1 MRFFKKTGSLML
13 LLLIVS
19 VCATA
24 LSTGA
29 HAADLTLD
37 KANGADYTT
46 SPALARKLND
56 IFDGT
61 AALVYSDSAC
71 TEAVNTALGEA
82 AVPAGYTRYVPVARN
97 GRSMSGESCF
107 IYASGVYA
115 YLFGDYPGWDGM
127 RWHSTEYTDYSTMTY
142 EACKALNVTC
152 GTYVRALTH
161 SYIVLSYDK
170 SGLTVLNANYNTASL
185 SSGTVSLMTLSWAEV
200 AGSPA
205 FGQGLEHIVIP
216 DADYTAKL
224 YPVDWKDP
232 RNAPELTV
240 KNVDGG
246 VKITWEATAGATGYT
261 LYRKVPG
268 DAEWTKVKT
277 FGARTL
283 TYVDTTLDSD
293 VFYLYMLRANRG
305 QEKSAYVATPVH
317 YLDAPELKNAATLA
331 DGSVK
336 VTWGA
341 VKNARSYTVYR
352 KEAGETKW
360 QKLGKT
366 TALSFT
372 DDTVESGASY
382 RYTVIAGNRS
392 TVSGFKTAGLR
403 IVCAAPAA
411 AGAPETAAQ

>member
-13 LLLIVS
+13 ILLIVS
-19 VCATA
+19 VFATV

-29 HAADLTLD
+29 SAADITLD
-37 KANGADYTT
+37 KADGADYTA

-61 AALVYSDSAC
+61 AEIVFSDGAC

-82 AVPAGYTRYVPVARN
+82 AVPAGYTRYVPISRN

-115 YLFGDYPGWDGM
+115 YLFGDYPGWDDM
-127 RWHSTEYTDYSTMTY
+127 RWHSTEYTEYNTLTY
-142 EACKALNVTC
+142 EVCKALDVTC
-152 GTYVRALTH
+152 GTYVRAWTH
-161 SYIVLSYDK
+161 SFIILSYDK

-185 SSGTVSLMTLSWAEV
+185 RSGTVSLMRMSWAE
-200 AGSPA
+200 ATGSPA

-216 DADYTAKL
+216 DADYYAKL

-232 RNAPELTV
+232 RNAPELTL
-240 KNVDGG
+240 KNVYGG
-246 VKITWEATAGATGYT
+246 VQVSWKATAGATGYT
-261 LYRKVPG
+261 LYSKIPG

-277 FGARTL
+277 FGAHKRS
-283 TYVDTTLDSD
+283 YVDTTVEND

-317 YLDAPELKNAATLA
+317 YLDAPELKTAAVFT

-336 VTWGA
+336 VTWAA
-341 VKNARSYTVYR
+341 VKNARFYTVYR

-366 TALSFT
+366 TAQTYT
-372 DDTVESGASY
+372 DETAESGVSY
-382 RYTVIAGNRS
+382 RYTVTAGNRS
-392 TVSGFKTAGLR
+392 AVSGYRTVGLNA
-403 IVCAAPAA
+403 VWAEPAA
-411 AGAPETAAQ
+411 AVRDTVAQ